1 MSEHII
7 ACQKEVSLYRTK
19 DIQEKIARLYAHVFL
34 FLQKTMKWYLKKP
47 RHKLQT
53 AFREDFYK
61 SFEDMI
67 LNIQEL
73 SQDVRRAANLSSMAE
88 LRQIGLN
95 TEKTLDEVR
104 FGNYDAMLSSE
115 RAIREQAETKHEV
128 ELLRLDL
135 RKYGEM
141 MRQLAVEKTRRIEE
155 FDNRLFLEIRI
166 GNNTRQ
172 QLLWDVQR
180 DADDRKS
187 RILRRLA
194 WKSLFDV

>member
-1 MSEHII
+1 
-7 ACQKEVSLYRTK
+7 
-19 DIQEKIARLYAHVFL
+19 
-34 FLQKTMKWYLKKP
+34 
-47 RHKLQT
+47 
-53 AFREDFYK
+53 
-61 SFEDMI
+61 MI